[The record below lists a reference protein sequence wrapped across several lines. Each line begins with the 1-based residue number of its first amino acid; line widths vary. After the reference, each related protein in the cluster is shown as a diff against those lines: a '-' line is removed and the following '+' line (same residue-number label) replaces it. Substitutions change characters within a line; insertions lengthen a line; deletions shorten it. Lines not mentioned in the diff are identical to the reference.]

1 MLLENTIIS
10 HVLVTLDHYKDLSRL
25 KAAVADGEYSP
36 VLAPHF
42 SRTLVYKTC
51 LITNSLNIQAWGPA
65 LSSSRA
71 VYHELKKR
79 DDMAVPWF
87 SLDPSAPFYCSETS
101 QTQKDH
107 THTNKQSARS
117 GRVNLVKIGNVEDR
131 LLSSP
136 SPSRHTLE
144 PYTISELDVELL
156 RSIILD
162 IDRLFPDEHYFHSS
176 CATLHDSKKLIIEVL
191 YVWCKCNP
199 LVGYKQGLHEIIGLF
214 GMSLER
220 EAMPLPAG
228 STYSNDDLRILGLYD
243 SEYLAHDLFA
253 IFNRFMVQSGVV
265 ALFYESED
273 LLWGSIERFNI
284 YLMKVDQLIHYNL
297 VSKLK
302 LESQLWIIR
311 YLRLL
316 LSREMDSDLDLVAL
330 LWDKL
335 VVLDHG
341 EHGLVAI
348 PDIIMFMTIQLLIQ
362 VKPDLVT
369 CDFSDCLSLLL
380 HYPMTIRLKAHS
392 SPLLMINHLYRD
404 AIRLYA
410 SRHDDMKLYEAGI
423 KLNSRYNPS
432 LKVKMTFAGKSET
445 GTNPSP
451 PLAQVSNKEK
461 MRYEKIRMEMLLKK
475 KMQLM
480 IKP

>member
-1 MLLENTIIS
+1 MVSENTIIS

-25 KAAVADGEYSP
+25 KTAVADGEYSP

-51 LITNSLNIQAWGPA
+51 LITNSLNIQKWGPA

-87 SLDPSAPFYCSETS
+87 SLDPSTTFYCAEIIQKCPTS
-101 QTQKDH
+101 VNKH
-107 THTNKQSARS
+107 TSRT
-117 GRVNLVKIGNVEDR
+117 GRVDLVKVGYVEDR
-131 LLSSP
+131 LLPSP
-136 SPSRHTLE
+136 SPLRHTPE
-144 PYTISELDVELL
+144 PYAISEMDIELL

-220 EAMPLPAG
+220 EAVKLPAEG
-228 STYSNDDLRILGLYD
+228 TYSSDDLRILSLYD
-243 SEYLAHDLFA
+243 SEYLAHDLFT
-253 IFNRFMVQSGVV
+253 IFNRFMVQSGIV
-265 ALFYESED
+265 ALFYESEEI
-273 LLWGSIERFNI
+273 LWGSIERFNI

-297 VSKLK
+297 VTKLK

-341 EHGLVAI
+341 EHGLVAV
-348 PDIIMFMTIQLLIQ
+348 PDVIMFMTIQLLIQ
-362 VKPDLVT
+362 VKPDLIT

-380 HYPMTIRLKAHS
+380 HYPMTARLNAHL

-410 SRHDDMKLYEAGI
+410 NRSDDMRLYEAGI
-423 KLNSRYNPS
+423 KLNTRYNPS
-432 LKVKMTFAGKSET
+432 LKVKMTFAGKSDAEL
-445 GTNPSP
+445 PQ
-451 PLAQVSNKEK
+451 AQVSNKEK